1 MMEGKTFQ
9 FRVIDDIEEATFD
22 RSLEKFYANGIEG
35 TIKENLQNSLDAK
48 LDREIRR
55 PVIIKINLNKVH
67 KSKLPGIEEVF
78 SHIDSLKGGNNYTN
92 ETIEYM
98 KKQKDLEYV
107 NVLTIEDE
115 NTKGLSGAKK
125 GQNFSEEDTFGIY
138 AYRKGVH
145 AIDSDN
151 NVESIRGGS
160 HGIGKIANN
169 AISDINLMYFANCDS
184 EGNKHVGGTVHLI
197 EHKYFSHCY
206 RSTGYFADIDDNNNL
221 IPFKNI
227 FDCKIFKKNT
237 RGLKT
242 IIPYIKEEIFN
253 TEKILKAICN
263 NFFLAIL
270 NESMVVKIIDIN
282 NEEIIINNKTI
293 NEIVKDSKYYETRV
307 EEIKK
312 DFTPLYIETYLKNEP
327 LKVNISNGEDEF
339 NFNLYFTYN
348 KSIITG
354 RVALLRTIG
363 MKIIDLKIKNK
374 VRKPFNAVLVGGVKE
389 DNYLKSLENESHT
402 DISETDIRDKKEKKK
417 AKKFINNL
425 NINLGRIIDSIIN
438 ENNKEEKN
446 LDTEDLFFE
455 KIFSFKN
462 LLEENTEKLELN
474 NGSKIQKV
482 KERKEKRNKKNVS
495 IKKRIDNNSKNTK
508 IRHPRKLKDHSG
520 SGIEAYITPHNSV
533 TRMSFKEKEI
543 LNIDINNVSINLSS
557 TKCNLKLR
565 IVDGS
570 GDTIKEKFNIE
581 EYYKRI
587 LDSNTNKLCLFKK
600 DTIYNI
606 EVNNNNIN

>member
-1 MMEGKTFQ
+1 
-9 FRVIDDIEEATFD
+9 
-22 RSLEKFYANGIEG
+22 
-35 TIKENLQNSLDAK
+35 
-48 LDREIRR
+48 
-55 PVIIKINLNKVH
+55 
-67 KSKLPGIEEVF
+67 
-78 SHIDSLKGGNNYTN
+78 
-92 ETIEYM
+92 
-98 KKQKDLEYV
+98 
-107 NVLTIEDE
+107 
-115 NTKGLSGAKK
+115 
-125 GQNFSEEDTFGIY
+125 
-138 AYRKGVH
+138 
-145 AIDSDN
+145 
-151 NVESIRGGS
+151 
-160 HGIGKIANN
+160 
-169 AISDINLMYFANCDS
+169 
-184 EGNKHVGGTVHLI
+184 
-197 EHKYFSHCY
+197 
-206 RSTGYFADIDDNNNL
+206 
-221 IPFKNI
+221 
-227 FDCKIFKKNT
+227 
-237 RGLKT
+237 
-242 IIPYIKEEIFN
+242 
-253 TEKILKAICN
+253 
-263 NFFLAIL
+263 
-270 NESMVVKIIDIN
+270 MVVKIIDIN

-606 EVNNNNIN
+606 EVNNNNINLEFTFKERESNSLKFMYILEVIE